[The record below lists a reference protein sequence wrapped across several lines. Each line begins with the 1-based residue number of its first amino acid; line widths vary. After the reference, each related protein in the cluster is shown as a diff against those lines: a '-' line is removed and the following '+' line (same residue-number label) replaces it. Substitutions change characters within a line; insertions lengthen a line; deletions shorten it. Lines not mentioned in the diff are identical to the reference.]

1 MKTDDPEE
9 DRYNEDDESKW
20 KDNCRP
26 DIKNA
31 IDEDERERLADK
43 LGPNW
48 ARVIAGL
55 GDQ

>member
-48 ARVIAGL
+48 ASVMSGL